1 MTTVGIIVEYNPLHN
16 GHEYHFEQ
24 SKKISNADA
33 VIAVMSGNFLQRGE
47 PSIVNKWA
55 RTEMALH
62 MGADLVIELPVIYSS
77 QPAEWF
83 AFGAISALDATG
95 IVDHL
100 CFGSESGE
108 LEILQTLAK
117 KLKEEP
123 VRFGVEVKQQL
134 KKGINYPAAY
144 TSAIQK
150 ILPFE
155 KSEHMDLS
163 QPNNTLGLHYLIAIE
178 RLNSSIQ
185 PLTITRQKAGYHQQ
199 EVTDQR
205 IASATAIRKLI
216 FEKQNQSYFS
226 QYMPNYTYEVLQR
239 EFQSGRG
246 PIDWECL
253 KDQLLYKLLSITP
266 TECSHYFEV
275 TEGLENRLKQ
285 TLPELHSDSSF
296 SVTKLLDLLK
306 TKRYTRTKLQRTL
319 LRILLNHYKT
329 DITIDKL
336 KKGTPYLRV
345 LGFSDKGQ
353 HLLKKMKKT
362 SKVPIITKVNKN
374 HTSLLEMDIRATSI
388 YSLSYQNPS
397 AKEMFQDYYQPP
409 LILKQ

>member
-1 MTTVGIIVEYNPLHN
+1 MKTVGIIVEYNPLHN
-16 GHEYHFEQ
+16 GHVYHFEQ

-33 VIAVMSGNFLQRGE
+33 VVAVMSGNFLQRGE

-62 MGADLVIELPVIYSS
+62 MGADLVIELPVVYSS

-83 AFGAISALDATG
+83 AFGAVSALDATG

-108 LEILQTLAK
+108 LETLQILAK
-117 KLKEEP
+117 ELKEEP
-123 VRFGVEVKQQL
+123 VRFGTEVKQQL
-134 KKGINYPAAY
+134 KKGMNYPAAY

-155 KSEHMDLS
+155 TSEHMDLS

-178 RLNSSIQ
+178 RLNSSIS

-199 EVTDQR
+199 EVTDQQ

-246 PIDWECL
+246 PIYWESL

-266 TECSHYFEV
+266 NECSHFFEV

-285 TLPELHSDSSF
+285 TLPELTDSSF
-296 SVTKLLDLLK
+296 SVTKLLELLK

-345 LGFSDKGQ
+345 LGFSIKGQ

-362 SKVPIITKVNKN
+362 AKVPIITKVNKN

-388 YSLSYQNPS
+388 YSLSYHNPS

-409 LILKQ
+409 VIL

>member
-1 MTTVGIIVEYNPLHN
+1 MKTVGIIVEYNPLHN
-16 GHEYHFEQ
+16 GHVYHFEQ

-33 VIAVMSGNFLQRGE
+33 VVAVMSGNFLQRGE

-62 MGADLVIELPVIYSS
+62 MGADLVIELPVVYSS

-83 AFGAISALDATG
+83 AYGAVSALDATG

-117 KLKEEP
+117 ELKEEP
-123 VRFGVEVKQQL
+123 VRFGAEVKQQL
-134 KKGINYPAAY
+134 KKGMNYPAAY
-144 TSAIQK
+144 TSAFQK
-150 ILPFE
+150 ILPIE
-155 KSEHMDLS
+155 TPKNMDLS

-178 RLNSSIQ
+178 RLNSSIK

-199 EVTDQR
+199 EITDHQ

-226 QYMPNYTYEVLQR
+226 QYMPNYTYDVLQR

-246 PIDWECL
+246 PVYWESL

-266 TECSHYFEV
+266 AECSHFFEV
-275 TEGLENRLKQ
+275 SEGLENRLKQ
-285 TLPELHSDSSF
+285 TLTELQSESSF
-296 SVTKLLDLLK
+296 SVAKLLDLLK

-319 LRILLNHYKT
+319 LRILLNHYKS

-353 HLLKKMKKT
+353 HLLKRMKKT

-374 HTSLLEMDIRATSI
+374 HATLLEMDIRATSI
-388 YSLSYQNPS
+388 YSLSYHNPS
-397 AKEMFQDYYQPP
+397 SKEMFQDYYQPP
-409 LILKQ
+409 VIL